1 MADAGDAVYYV
12 INDLRT
18 GGDER
23 LETVDFLDEL
33 LNFLE
38 RLETTT
44 ENAELL
50 IGGDAFGP

>member
-12 INDLRT
+12 ISDLRT

-50 IGGDAFGP
+50 IGGDAFGL